1 MTLRRTCGHGRD
13 RGRGRARRAGTGDR
27 TGPGRDTGGRGR
39 KAPGAQRA
47 EQGDEPAAA
56 YRRGPRPA
64 RPVVPSRRALDRSDR
79 RGAFQR
85 HPVELR
91 RTRYAVPLPGRHPAR
106 ARRSRTRGTARRTRR
121 RTTPRLGTDR
131 IRAGRRG
138 NHGARTR
145 DAAGTLPRRL
155 RRRPQ
160 HRSKLLGV
168 AFHGT
173 EATQY
178 NTITD
183 VILGAGTEQPPT
195 GWTSMRQ
202 ARRQRPDGSFAS
214 IVPIGEP
221 GLYRFVYFDWRRE
234 RTEVTGEEVAGTLRS
249 FYGDEYKLLEV
260 RYASRFSDASRQAEK
275 YRVGRVFLA
284 GDAAHIHLP
293 AGGQGLNLG
302 VQDAFNLGWKL
313 AAVVAGRTPET
324 LLDTYH
330 AERHPVGARV
340 LDNTRAQSVLRT
352 SDLQHTALREIL
364 TELLDIP
371 EANRAIAAMITGL
384 DIDYGG
390 TGQTGTRL
398 PDFRIGPR
406 WASELFHSG
415 HGALLATD
423 EKHLAPAKP
432 WADRVTAVLVDDLPW
447 PDIEAVL
454 VRPDGYVCWT
464 ATGETVTTPL
474 QAWFGA
480 AH

>member
-1 MTLRRTCGHGRD
+1 VDTDVIVAGAGPAGLALATEL
-13 RGRGRARRAGTGDR
+13 ALAGTRVVVVEKLPERSGQSKAMNLQPR
-27 TGPGRDTGGRGR
+27 TAEVLDLRGLLS
-39 KAPGAQRA
+39 RA
-47 EQGDEPAAA
+47 DE
-56 YRRGPRPA
+56 RSIA
-64 RPVVPSRRALDRSDR
+64 RIDEGHFSGIPLNYGALDTRYPYQVGILQGR
-79 RGAFQR
+79 VEAVLEERLAELGG
-85 HPVELR
+85 ELR
-91 RTRYAVPLPGRHPAR
+91 RGWELTGFEQDDEGITVLGPETLR
-106 ARRSRTRGTARRTRR
+106 ARYLVGCDGGRSTVR
-121 RTTPRLGTDR
+121 
-131 IRAGRRG
+131 
-138 NHGARTR
+138 
-145 DAAGTLPRRL
+145 
-155 RRRPQ
+155 
-160 HRSKLLGV
+160 KLLGV

-234 RTEVTGEEVAGTLRS
+234 RTEVTGEEVAGTLRR

-260 RYASRFSDASRQAEK
+260 RHASRFSDASRQAEK
-275 YRVGRVFLA
+275 YRVGRVILA

-415 HGALLATD
+415 HGVLLATD